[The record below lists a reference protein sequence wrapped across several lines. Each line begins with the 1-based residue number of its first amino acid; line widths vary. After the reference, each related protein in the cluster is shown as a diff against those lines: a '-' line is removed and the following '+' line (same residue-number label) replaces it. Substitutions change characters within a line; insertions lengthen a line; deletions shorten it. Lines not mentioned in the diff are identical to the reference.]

1 MSRAMR
7 YHYGNEKQGR
17 KGHLAMVKE
26 KRLVYR
32 FGEIAINWRSE
43 EVMPV
48 SLCQRH
54 DICGSSMCLW
64 RKEWIQIR
72 FILIIEL
79 QRLAKSDNILVL
91 TSSHVKVLINNIHM
105 VSTLGSRIAWLVWKF
120 KILHLQWCRSLISS
134 ALSWDHL
141 VSFWH
146 SGHNSAWCAT
156 NILSLCIS
164 FTNYN
169 IVWPS
174 TLPKLCSN
182 WLQCLQKNEISV

>member
-1 MSRAMR
+1 MPKTR
-7 YHYGNEKQGR
+7 
-17 KGHLAMVKE
+17 HL
-26 KRLVYR
+26 RLQYVLVAEGMNSNVNSFNAKVQWSQIYSD
-32 FGEIAINWRSE
+32 ELLCVLIT
-43 EVMPV
+43 MPE
-48 SLCQRH
+48 LLHFHGIRLH
-54 DICGSSMCLW
+54 DSG
-64 RKEWIQIR
+64 KIR

-79 QRLAKSDNILVL
+79 QRLAKSDNILVI

-156 NILSLCIS
+156 NVLSLCIS